1 MKISKSPKYMVTPL
15 LMVRELLGVSVMRMY
30 KYLQI
35 PASTYIA
42 YESNQYN
49 LSASFLQLYKEK
61 LGVNLSASIRKNKI
75 CYDNFSKMQQALK
88 DPALHYNI
96 PVYMYNTIQDVI
108 YGEYYV
114 EPAFKIVYAGVE
126 VKSVCLRVKDG
137 FIICKATS
145 KAVAG
150 KEYLVVTKDG
160 RDLFTTDPLLL
171 EDEIYRMYAIS
182 KKLTEEEVFDKSV
195 GYTHQETYAY

>member
-1 MKISKSPKYMVTPL
+1 MVTPL

-30 KYLQI
+30 KYLKV

-49 LSASFLQLYKEK
+49 LSASFLQLYRDK
-61 LGVNLSASIRKNKI
+61 LGINLSASIRKNKI

-114 EPAFKIVYAGVE
+114 EPAFKIIYAGVA
-126 VKSVCLRVKDG
+126 VKSICLRVKDG
-137 FIICKATS
+137 FIICRATS
-145 KAVAG
+145 KVVAG
-150 KEYLVVTKDG
+150 NKYLVVTKDG
-160 RDLFTTDPLLL
+160 KDLFTTDPLLL
-171 EDEIYRMYAIS
+171 EDEIHKMYVIS
-182 KKLTEEEVFDKSV
+182 KKLTEEEVLVRGV
-195 GYTHQETYAY
+195 GYTRQETFVY